1 MAGVTACGVAAVL
14 AGVLALALPLQA
26 AELSGTRQIVLSNAQ
41 GERIPIATVAFE
53 PAGAGRW
60 RFTLHLDESRFG
72 EHFLAMRPFKC
83 LTGARQQLCHFP
95 YASEQVVAA
104 DDLVPLEYALM
115 FLHTKPAAVNV
126 DARNGVYYR
135 LRWKENGAPV
145 AIEGKL
151 YDVDMDPIVVP
162 QGDRRRPIRSEHLI
176 AADEDSHWLPRLTIE

>member
-1 MAGVTACGVAAVL
+1 VAGAKTWSRFAVL
-14 AGVLALALPLQA
+14 AGALALAWPLQA
-26 AELSGTRQIVLSNAQ
+26 AELSGTRQVILSNGQ
-41 GERIPIATVAFE
+41 GERVSIATVAFE

-60 RFTLHLDESRFG
+60 RFKLQLDESRFG

-83 LTGARQQLCHFP
+83 LTGSRQQLCHFP
-95 YASEQVVAA
+95 YASEAIVAA

-135 LRWKENGAPV
+135 LRWKDGTPG
-145 AIEGKL
+145 AIEGRL

-162 QGDRRRPIRSEHLI
+162 QGDRRRPIRNEHLI
-176 AADEDSHWLPRLTIE
+176 AADEDSHWLPRLSIE